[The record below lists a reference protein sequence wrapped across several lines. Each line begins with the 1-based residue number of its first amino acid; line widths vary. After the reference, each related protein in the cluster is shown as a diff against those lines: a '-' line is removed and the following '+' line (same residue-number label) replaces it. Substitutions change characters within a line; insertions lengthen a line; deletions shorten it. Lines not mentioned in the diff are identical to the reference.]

1 MKKPCL
7 RDELKQGGNCP
18 PQCAVIKLFQM
29 TVNRHRRL
37 ANGLPPNQ
45 GYRRQSG
52 LQSSQDTQG
61 SLPF

>member
-29 TVNRHRRL
+29 TVNRHRRHL
-37 ANGLPPNQ
+37 NGLSPNQ

-52 LQSSQDTQG
+52 LQANLET
-61 SLPF
+61 